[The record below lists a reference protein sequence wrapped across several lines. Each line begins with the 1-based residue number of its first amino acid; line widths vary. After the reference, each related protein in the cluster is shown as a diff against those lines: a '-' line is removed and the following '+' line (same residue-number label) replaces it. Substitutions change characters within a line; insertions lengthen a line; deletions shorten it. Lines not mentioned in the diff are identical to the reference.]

1 MVIWAR
7 SVAYLWREIVC
18 LWIQFS
24 LLIGMYNYTSKED
37 KYLILHFKTKHAFS
51 VFSSIPFLAPKVKKK
66 KKCVHKDS
74 SCNIHS
80 SFVCNSHELKVSQV
94 HMNNKKEK
102 KI

>member
-7 SVAYLWREIVC
+7 SVACLWREIVC

-66 KKCVHKDS
+66 KNVFTKTQAVIFIVALYVIVM
-74 SCNIHS
+74 N
-80 SFVCNSHELKVSQV
+80 LK
-94 HMNNKKEK
+94 
-102 KI
+102 